1 MRLPVTTVYPRF
13 TRLII
18 SRPGRGGYTVIL
30 SPQEV
35 GISPTRTTSCQGTG
49 WNVYIP
55 CSTHFWRTD
64 RTPK

>member
-18 SRPGRGGYTVIL
+18 SRPGRGYTVIL